1 MELGPQIEQRL
12 LRWKTKLMGRHRHED
27 LIKMVQSCLN
37 PFGVKIK
44 KQHDLSLDWQSIAVS
59 GLFDSQIQRRNIT
72 LFLYFSWGSEWFRI
86 TEKNW
91 PELRFQLSQCLQHEL
106 IHRRQASYRQ
116 HLDNEYALY
125 YDVKSSNSLDKQ
137 TMDYLAELDEIEA
150 YAHDIAMEIREFY
163 PNTDPYKVLRTVG
176 RRKKLWS
183 WIYYQRSFKH
193 SEDWGDVRRRL
204 LKKTYQ
210 WLPHIA

>member
-27 LIKMVQSCLN
+27 LIKMLQSCLS
-37 PFGVKIK
+37 PFGVKVK
-44 KQHDLSLDWQSIAVS
+44 KQYDANLDWQSIGVS

-72 LFLYFSWGSEWFRI
+72 LFLHFSWGSEWFRI
-86 TEKNW
+86 SEKNW
-91 PELRFQLSQCLQHEL
+91 KELRFQLSQCVQHEL

-125 YDVKSSNSLDKQ
+125 YDIKTSNSLDKQ
-137 TMDYLAELDEIEA
+137 NMDYLAEFDEIEA

-163 PNTDPYKVLRTVG
+163 PKANPYQILRTIN
-176 RRKKLWS
+176 RRKRIWS
-183 WIYYQRSFKH
+183 WTYYQRSFKN

>member
-1 MELGPQIEQRL
+1 MELGPQINQRL
-12 LRWKTKLMGRHRHED
+12 AQWKTKLIGRHRHED
-27 LIKMVQSCLN
+27 LIKMLQSCLS
-37 PFGVKIK
+37 PFGVKVK
-44 KQHDLSLDWQSIAVS
+44 KQYDANLDWQSIAVS

-86 TEKNW
+86 SEKNW
-91 PELRFQLSQCLQHEL
+91 KDLRFQLSQCVQHEL

-116 HLDNEYALY
+116 HLDNDYALY
-125 YDVKSSNSLDKQ
+125 YDVKASNSLDKQ
-137 TMDYLAELDEIEA
+137 TMDYLAEFDEIEA

-163 PNTDPYKVLRTVG
+163 PRTNPYQVLRTIN
-176 RRKKLWS
+176 RRKRIWS
-183 WIYYQRSFKH
+183 WTYYQRSFKN
-193 SEDWGDVRRRL
+193 SEDWSEVRQRL